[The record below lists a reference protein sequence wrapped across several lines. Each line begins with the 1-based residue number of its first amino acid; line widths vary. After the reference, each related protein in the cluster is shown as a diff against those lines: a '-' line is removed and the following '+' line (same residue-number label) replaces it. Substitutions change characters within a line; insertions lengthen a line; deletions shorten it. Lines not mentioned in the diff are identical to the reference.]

1 MAAVFPKRRSTRL
14 PGYDYSQ
21 NGSYFITVCT
31 YQHQCIFGEIH
42 DGEMKLNDVGQTVHD
57 IWKSLP
63 NHHDIE
69 LDACQIMPNHIHF
82 IINILDSGRS
92 RPTPTLGLIIG
103 LFKSE
108 CTKQISSVGA
118 RRDSPVKNGQ
128 IWARRDSPVK
138 NGPIWARRDSP
149 VKNNPKKFIPS
160 PTPRS
165 FSANTLDYF
174 SQYLPI
180 PRQTTLLVFF
190 Q

>member
-1 MAAVFPKRRSTRL
+1 VAAVFPKRRSTRL

-118 RRDSPVKNGQ
+118 RRDSPVKN
-128 IWARRDSPVK
+128 
-138 NGPIWARRDSP
+138 
-149 VKNNPKKFIPS
+149 NPKKFIPS